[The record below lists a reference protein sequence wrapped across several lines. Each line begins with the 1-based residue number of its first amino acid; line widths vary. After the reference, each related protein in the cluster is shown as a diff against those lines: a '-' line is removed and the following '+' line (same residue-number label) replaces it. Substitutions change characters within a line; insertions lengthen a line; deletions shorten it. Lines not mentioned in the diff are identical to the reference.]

1 MDYNKER
8 SCDFESNDF
17 YENGLHFANSIV
29 KNIKTANVQLD
40 KDFDNEKFFEY
51 VTDSAT
57 EIYRC
62 TKQYLG
68 KPLAV
73 EHIQIEDPIK
83 FLSIASKFYHNDFAS
98 IYEGI
103 LISFASSIDYFDVS
117 NLEIKVTN
125 FSKSTPETRLQKQIK
140 SHDYLNIN
148 FDLTKTIG
156 TSGLYFFYTESKNLL
171 YIGRSKDL
179 SSRVISSIY
188 ERNRSEKIFYMR
200 FLFTSL
206 DDSFIL
212 EPYYISLGKPK
223 LNVQFNSKETP
234 TTLSIIH
241 NYEFTEFI
249 KLTYH
254 E

>member
-1 MDYNKER
+1 MEYNKER
-8 SCDFESNDF
+8 SCNFESNDF
-17 YENGLHFANSIV
+17 YQNGLHFANSII
-29 KNIKTANVQLD
+29 KNIKTTSIQLD
-40 KDFDNEKFFEY
+40 DHLDNEKFFEY

-62 TKQYLG
+62 TKQYLS

-73 EHIQIEDPIK
+73 EYIEIEDPIK
-83 FLSIASKFYHNDFAS
+83 FLSIASKFYHNDFAGF
-98 IYEGI
+98 YHNI
-103 LISFASSIDYFDVS
+103 LTSFASSRDHFNVS
-117 NLEIKVTN
+117 NLEIKVTD
-125 FSKSTPETRLQKQIK
+125 FSKSTPETRLQKKIE
-140 SHDYLNIN
+140 SHDYLNID
-148 FDLTKTIG
+148 FDLKKLIG
-156 TSGLYFFYTESKNLL
+156 TSGLYFFYTESKDLL
-171 YIGRSKDL
+171 YIGRSIDL
-179 SSRVISSIY
+179 SSRVMASMF
-188 ERNRSEKIFYMR
+188 ERNRSEKISYMR

-234 TTLSIIH
+234 TTLSIVH